1 MKNKFML
8 LVLFSFALVACENI
22 VEPNNNGKDN
32 PLKQKMEKMSDE
44 MDKLIMTH
52 DPDYDFA
59 MMMKTHHQ
67 GAIDMA
73 NYELI
78 HGDDDELIGMA
89 QMMKDMQQMEIA
101 ELDSFMKAHTM
112 MPDSMMNGMAFMEAS
127 KMAMHKM
134 DSLVKVQYLNKNTDH
149 EFAVLM
155 ILHHKSAIEMAEA
168 EIEYGKVDE
177 MKEMATKMKEDQL
190 EEIEKLEA
198 WVESNY

>member
-8 LVLFSFALVACENI
+8 LVLFSFAIIACENI
-22 VEPNNNGKDN
+22 IDPHENGKGN

-44 MDKLIMTH
+44 MDKLMMTK
-52 DPDYDFA
+52 DPDHDFA
-59 MMMKTHHQ
+59 MMMKSHHK

-78 HGDDDELIGMA
+78 HGDDDKLIGMA

-101 ELDSFMKAHTM
+101 KLDSFMKAHTV
-112 MPDSMMNGMAFMEAS
+112 MPDSMNGMAFMEAS

-168 EIEYGKVDE
+168 EIEYGKVEE
-177 MKEMATKMKEDQL
+177 MKKMATKMKEDQL

-198 WVESNY
+198 WVENNY